1 MGLEGKS
8 PEDWEEAT
16 TYLSHSDEILA
27 EIIEEKYYPLL
38 TSKGNVF
45 LTLVRSIVGQQ
56 ISNASAES
64 VWARLENAVGNMDP
78 ESVLEVNPET
88 MRECGLSYRK
98 ASYII
103 GVAEK
108 WKSGMGDI
116 DWESLSDDEVMES
129 LTSLKGI
136 GPWTSEMILIF
147 SLLRADIFPMGDIG
161 AIRTIERLYNN
172 GEAMDKS
179 EITKI
184 TESWKPFRTVATWY
198 IWRMTDPDPV
208 GY

>member
-1 MGLEGKS
+1 
-8 PEDWEEAT
+8 
-16 TYLSHSDEILA
+16 
-27 EIIEEKYYPLL
+27 
-38 TSKGNVF
+38 
-45 LTLVRSIVGQQ
+45 
-56 ISNASAES
+56 
-64 VWARLENAVGNMDP
+64 
-78 ESVLEVNPET
+78 
-88 MRECGLSYRK
+88 
-98 ASYII
+98 
-103 GVAEK
+103 
-108 WKSGMGDI
+108 MGDI

-136 GPWTSEMILIF
+136 GPLTSEMILIF

-172 GEAMDKS
+172 GEPMDKS

>member
-1 MGLEGKS
+1 
-8 PEDWEEAT
+8 
-16 TYLSHSDEILA
+16 
-27 EIIEEKYYPLL
+27 
-38 TSKGNVF
+38 
-45 LTLVRSIVGQQ
+45 
-56 ISNASAES
+56 
-64 VWARLENAVGNMDP
+64 MDP

-103 GVAEK
+103 GAAEK

-198 IWRMTDPDPV
+198 IWRILTLDPV